1 MDSPKGAI
9 TEPRN
14 RALQKVGILKMD
26 SPEGATTEPRNRAF
40 QEVTLPALGYM
51 GGYWS
56 VSGNKYLILAVIG
69 KILRP
74 KVVIQISDK
83 SK

>member
-26 SPEGATTEPRNRAF
+26 SP
-40 QEVTLPALGYM
+40 
-51 GGYWS
+51 GG
-56 VSGNKYLILAVIG
+56 GIG
-69 KILRP
+69 GVGWGIGGGG
-74 KVVIQISDK
+74 V
-83 SK
+83 